1 MPGAWSHLAARFFDF
16 ITSPGLR
23 PDEVARVEEWLA
35 GRPSALRAFFGQPR
49 ADQRHAY
56 EAAVSVAE
64 AAPGRPDLVRAALL
78 HDVGKRHANL
88 GAVGRVLATLAI
100 RLRLPLTPRWR
111 LYRDHGRLAAAEL
124 GDEEPVVI
132 EFARHHQIGR
142 PPTISTAD
150 WEILTSA
157 DRARVHVGSR
167 DR

>member
-1 MPGAWSHLAARFFDF
+1 MVTLARFFDF
-16 ITSPGLR
+16 IRPGLR
-23 PDEVARVEEWLA
+23 PDEVARSVARRRPGPA
-35 GRPSALRAFFGQPR
+35 GVLRPAPTNAMLRGR
-49 ADQRHAY
+49 R
-56 EAAVSVAE
+56 SVAE
-64 AAPGRPDLVRAALL
+64 PHRPDLVRAALL

-142 PPTISTAD
+142 PPTIPAAD
-150 WEILTSA
+150 WDILASA
-157 DRARVHVGSR
+157 DRARLHVGRR

>member
-16 ITSPGLR
+16 VTAPGLL
-23 PDEVARVEEWLA
+23 PHEVTQVEEWLA
-35 GRPSALRAFFGQPR
+35 GRPLALRAFFGQPR
-49 ADQRHAY
+49 ADQRHGF
-56 EAAVSVAE
+56 EAAKSVAE
-64 AAPGRPDLVRAALL
+64 AAPGRLDLVRAALL
-78 HDVGKRHANL
+78 HDVGKRHSDL
-88 GAVGRVLATLAI
+88 GAIGRVLATLAI
-100 RLRLPLTPRWR
+100 RFRLPLTPRWR